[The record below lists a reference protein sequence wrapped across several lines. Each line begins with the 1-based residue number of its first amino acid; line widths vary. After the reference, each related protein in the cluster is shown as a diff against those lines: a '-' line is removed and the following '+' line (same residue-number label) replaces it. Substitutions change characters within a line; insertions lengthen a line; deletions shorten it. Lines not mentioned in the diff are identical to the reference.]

1 MLAHVSASI
10 SDPRY
15 RKLCG
20 LLRQM
25 REEAGLS
32 QVELARR
39 LRKPQSYVSKYES
52 AERRLDVLEVWLVCE
67 AMGVRFMHFARRYE
81 SELR

>member
-1 MLAHVSASI
+1 MTASI

-15 RKLCG
+15 RKLCE

-39 LRKPQSYVSKYES
+39 LCKPQSYVSKYES
-52 AERRLDVLEVWLVCE
+52 AERRLDLLEVWLICE
-67 AMGVRFMHFARRYE
+67 AIGIRFTRFARRYE
-81 SELR
+81 AELQ

>member
-1 MLAHVSASI
+1 MTASL

-15 RKLCG
+15 RKLCE

-52 AERRLDVLEVWLVCE
+52 AERRLDLLEVWLICE
-67 AMGVRFMHFARRYE
+67 AIGITFARFARRYE
-81 SELR
+81 AELQ